1 MDIYVGNL
9 PFHTS
14 SEELA
19 ALFEAHGRV
28 ERVSIPTDRDTGRP
42 RGFGFV
48 TMPVAT
54 QAKAAVEALDGSTLG
69 GRALRVNEARGGGR
83 PRHA

>member
-9 PFHTS
+9 PFETNP
-14 SEELA
+14 EELT

-28 ERVSIPTDRDTGRP
+28 ERVHVPTDRDTGRP

-48 TMPVAT
+48 TMPDAA
-54 QAKAAVEALDGSTLG
+54 QAKAAVGALDGSTLG

-83 PRHA
+83 QRA

>member
-1 MDIYVGNL
+1 MEIHVGNL
-9 PFHTS
+9 PFETN

-28 ERVSIPTDRDTGRP
+28 ERVHIPADRETGRP

-48 TMPVAT
+48 TMPVAA
-54 QAKAAVEALDGSTLG
+54 QAKAAVEALDGSSLG
-69 GRALRVNEARGGGR
+69 GRALRVNEARGGNR
-83 PRHA
+83 PRRA

>member
-9 PFHTS
+9 PFQTS

-19 ALFEAHGRV
+19 ALFQAHGTV
-28 ERVSIPTDRDTGRP
+28 ERVNIPADRETGRP

-48 TMPVAT
+48 TMPVAAE
-54 QAKAAVEALDGSTLG
+54 AKAAVEALDGSTLG
-69 GRALRVNEARGGGR
+69 GRPLRVNEARGGDR
-83 PRHA
+83 PRRA

>member
-1 MDIYVGNL
+1 MEIYVGNL
-9 PFHTS
+9 PFETS

-28 ERVSIPTDRDTGRP
+28 DRVNIPADRETGRP

-48 TMPVAT
+48 TMPHAAE
-54 QAKAAVEALDGSTLG
+54 AKAAAEALDGSTLG
-69 GRALRVNEARGGGR
+69 GRSLRVNEARGDRR
-83 PRHA
+83 PRRA